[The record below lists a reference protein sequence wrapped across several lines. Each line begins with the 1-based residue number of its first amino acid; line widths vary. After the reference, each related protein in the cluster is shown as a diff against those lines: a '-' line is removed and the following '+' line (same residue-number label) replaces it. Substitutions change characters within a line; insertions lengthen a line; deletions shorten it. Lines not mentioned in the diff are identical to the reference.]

1 MGAPKLTAV
10 EWSRRKA
17 ALDEHGGNVTAAA
30 RALGIGRGTLRDNI
44 EYREGD
50 GASDGFKVTHTSTLY
65 DMETGDAKLQWVK
78 TALDKERQEQMA
90 REMIAGLVEGIK
102 PAKPTPAPKTS
113 TAALMVAYLLGDA
126 HIGLYA
132 WADETGED
140 FDTIIAKRDIV
151 GAADRLISSTP
162 NSDECIIVNLGDFF
176 HMDSQANA
184 TPRSNN
190 RLDVDTRFAQV
201 VRVGIKIMRYMIDS
215 ALKKHRVVRV
225 RNVAGN
231 HDPHAGG
238 IFIAEILHGYY
249 ANEPRVIIESSPKP
263 FWTFRF
269 GNNLIGITHGHGGK
283 PDNFAGSLAVEAHAD
298 WSHCEY
304 RYVWHGHFHTKRVIE
319 KMGVIVECFRT
330 LAARDAW
337 HAENGY
343 LAGREMQAI
352 TLHKD
357 FGEIERHT
365 ASLKQIR
372 EASDGKKTS
381 H

>member
-1 MGAPKLTAV
+1 MPALSAD
-10 EWSRRKA
+10 EWKRRKA
-17 ALDEHGGNVTAAA
+17 VLEEHDGNVSAAA
-30 RALGIGRGTLRDNI
+30 KALGVGRSTLRGNI
-44 EYREGD
+44 AKRD
-50 GASDGFKVTHTSTLY
+50 DDGFRVTHTSTLY

-78 TALDKERQEQMA
+78 EAVDKEKQELIV

-102 PAKPTPAPKTS
+102 PAKPTTRDRKTDG
-113 TAALMVAYLLGDA
+113 ADICVAYLIGDA
-126 HIGLYA
+126 HVGMYS
-132 WADETGED
+132 WEDETGAD
-140 FDTIIAKRDIV
+140 FDTTIAQRDLV
-151 GAADRLISSTP
+151 SAADRLLASTP
-162 NSDECIIVNLGDFF
+162 ASDECIVVQLGDFF
-176 HMDSQANA
+176 HMDSSANA

-201 VRVGIKIMRYMIDS
+201 IRVGIQTMRYMIDL
-215 ALKKHRVVRV
+215 ALRKHGIVRV

-231 HDPHAGG
+231 HDPHSSL
-238 IFIAEILHGYY
+238 ILTEALRGYY
-249 ANEPRVIIESSPKP
+249 IDEPRVIIECSPKP

-269 GNNLIGITHGHGGK
+269 GNCLVGITHGHGSK
-283 PDNFAGSLAVEAHAD
+283 PDNYAGMLAVEGHAD

-304 RYVWHGHFHTKRVIE
+304 RYVWHGHFHSKSCIE
-319 KMGVIVECFRT
+319 KMGVITECFRT

-343 LAGREMQAI
+343 RAGREMQAI

-372 EASDGKKTS
+372 GVADGTGQRAA
-381 H
+381 

>member
-78 TALDKERQEQMA
+78 EALDKDQQELIA

-102 PAKPTPAPKTS
+102 PAKATPAPKKTTS
-113 TAALMVAYLLGDA
+113 DTLAAYLIGDA

-140 FDTIIAKRDIV
+140 FDTVIAKRDFT
-151 GAADRLISSTP
+151 GAADTLLQATP
-162 NSDECIIVNLGDFF
+162 ASDECIVVQLGDFF
-176 HMDSQANA
+176 HMDSSANA
-184 TPRSNN
+184 TPKSNN
-190 RLDVDTRFAQV
+190 RLDVDTRFARV
-201 VRVGIKIMRYMIDS
+201 VREGIKCMRYMIDG
-215 ALKKHRVVRV
+215 ALKKHKLVRV

-231 HDPHAGG
+231 HDPNSY
-238 IFIAEILHGYY
+238 IILVEALRGYY
-249 ANEPRVIIESSPKP
+249 ANEPRVIIEDSPKQ

-269 GNNLIGITHGHGGK
+269 GNCLIGMCHGHGGR
-283 PDNFAGSLAVEAHAD
+283 PEEYAGILAVEGHEH
-298 WSHCEY
+298 WSSCAF
-304 RYVWHGHFHTKRVIE
+304 RYVWHGHLHHRRMIE
-319 KMGVIVECFRT
+319 KLGTIVECFRT

-352 TLHKD
+352 TLHKH
-357 FGEIERHT
+357 FGEIGRT
-365 ASLKQIR
+365 VASLKQIR
-372 EASDGKKTS
+372 SASDGKKTS